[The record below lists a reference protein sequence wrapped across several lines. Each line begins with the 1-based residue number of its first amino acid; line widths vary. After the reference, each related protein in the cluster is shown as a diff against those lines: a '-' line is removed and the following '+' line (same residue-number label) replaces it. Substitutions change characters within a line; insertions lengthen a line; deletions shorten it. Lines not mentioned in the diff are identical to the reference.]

1 VRKLVVVSAAFR
13 RSGWYPEVLAAFDK
27 MNAASGD
34 QMKQS
39 PLSKV
44 YPNVNW
50 NVLFDKLGELLR
62 KDYDWSKEVAAIRSP
77 TMLVFADA
85 DAVRLQHIAEFY
97 TLLGGGQR
105 DAGLDGAQR
114 SPNELA
120 ILPGLTHYSAGAAPA
135 LAQTVTPFLDQTA
148 PREH

>member
-1 VRKLVVVSAAFR
+1 R
-13 RSGWYPEVLAAFDK
+13 RSGWYPEVLAAFDT

-50 NVLFDKLGELLR
+50 NVLFGKLSELLH
-62 KDYDWSKEVAAIRSP
+62 KDYDWTKEVAAIRSP

-85 DAVRLQHIAEFY
+85 DAVRLQHIVEFY

-114 SPNELA
+114 SANELA
-120 ILPGLTHYSAGAAPA
+120 ILPGLTHYSIGAAPA
-135 LAQTVTPFLDQTA
+135 LAQTVSPFLDQAA